1 MLKSFFSRRAAI
13 DVEQAVRQAREFH
26 EQGRLSDAEPLCD
39 AALKAQPG
47 HFEALHLLGVIK
59 LQRGKYGEAET
70 LFAQAILANAD
81 SESAHT
87 NRGSAL
93 LGLGRPEDALESF
106 GRALSINPESA
117 DACVNQAAAL
127 LSLGRQE
134 DAIASYEKALAIR
147 PDFVIALSGRA
158 NALNALGRY
167 EAAVAAY
174 GTALAVRPDDVA
186 LLNDR
191 ANALHH
197 LGRHAESLAGAE
209 RALSLD
215 PQSIAAL
222 VSLGNALHALGR
234 SEEALSAYDRAIELA
249 PDFAGGPFNRGI
261 VLHALGRLDEA
272 IAAYSWA
279 CAIDP
284 RFTQALFNCAVAQS
298 QAGRHDAAMASY
310 KQILEVDPDYP
321 HAAGNVV
328 HEQAQMCSWAGR
340 EALVAR
346 VIDDVGAGKPVVV
359 PHPLLAMS
367 SSAEAQLACARALV
381 ALHHP
386 PDPNP
391 RWTGEIYRH
400 DKIRIA
406 YVSADFHEHAVAFLI
421 AGLLEQ
427 HDHDRFDVTGIV
439 FGLEHK
445 SPMRSR
451 IEATFDRVI
460 DVRKMRDGEVADL
473 MRKLEI
479 DIAVDL
485 MGYTKFSR
493 TNLFACRPA
502 PVQVNFLGFPATM
515 GAPYMD
521 YIIADRNV
529 IPEAM
534 QQYYSEKVV
543 HLPDSLQVND
553 ANRRIADATPTR
565 AEAGLPPEGF
575 VFCSFNNSYKLNPE
589 MFCDLDAADR
599 SVPGSVLWLVAGNP
613 AVEANLRKEARD
625 RGVDP
630 GRLVFAQRLRYEEY
644 LAQYR
649 LADLF
654 LDTLPY
660 NGGVTISDALWAGLP
675 VLSCSG
681 DAFSARLGGSLLHA
695 VGLPELITTSLQ
707 EYETLAFHL
716 ATHPAELSELKAKTR
731 PQPGYLSAVRY
742 RPVPPKHRSSLRDHV
757 GKDAAR
763 GAAGKLCCGCRHV
776 ATRSREHDLNKW
788 PCSRRCFPAAPRSTS
803 NNRCGEPMTCTHA
816 GKRPTP
822 RRRAVRCSGRNRVD
836 SMRSICWA

>member
-1 MLKSFFSRRAAI
+1 MLKSLFSRRAAI

-26 EQGRLSDAEPLCD
+26 GAGRPSDAQPLCE

-59 LQRGKYGEAET
+59 LQQGKYGEAEA

-93 LGLGRPEDALESF
+93 LGLGRPDDALESF

-117 DACVNQAAAL
+117 DACVNRAAAL

-134 DAIASYEKALAIR
+134 DAIASYDRALAIR

-158 NALNALGRY
+158 NALNALGRL

-197 LGRHAESLAGAE
+197 LGRHAESLAGAQ
-209 RALSLD
+209 RALALD
-215 PQSIAAL
+215 PQSIAAF

-284 RFTQALFNCAVAQS
+284 KFTQALFNCAVAQS
-298 QAGRHDAAMASY
+298 QAGRHEDAMASY
-310 KQILEVDPDYP
+310 RQILELDPDYP

-359 PHPLLAMS
+359 PHPFLAMC
-367 SSAEAQLACARALV
+367 SSAKAQLACARALV

-386 PDPNP
+386 PDRKP

-421 AGLLEQ
+421 AGMLER
-427 HDHDRFDVTGIV
+427 HDHDRFDITGIV
-439 FGLEHK
+439 FGLEHE

-473 MRKLEI
+473 MRNLEI

-534 QQYYSEKVV
+534 EQHYAEKVV
-543 HLPDSLQVND
+543 LLPDSLQVND
-553 ANRRIADATPTR
+553 ANRRIAGATPTR

-589 MFCDLDAADR
+589 MFAIWMRLIDR
-599 SVPGSVLWLVAGNP
+599 VPGSVLWLVAGNP
-613 AVEANLRKEARD
+613 AVEANLRREAQD

-630 GRLVFAQRLRYEEY
+630 ARLVFARRLRYEEY

-681 DAFSARLGGSLLHA
+681 DAFSARLGRSLLHA
-695 VGLPELITTSLQ
+695 VGLPELVASSLQ
-707 EYETLAFHL
+707 DYEARAFDL
-716 ATHPAELSELKAKTR
+716 ATHPAELS
-731 PQPGYLSAVRY
+731 G
-742 RPVPPKHRSSLRDHV
+742 LRQRL
-757 GKDAAR
+757 A
-763 GAAGKLCCGCRHV
+763 
-776 ATRSREHDLNKW
+776 
-788 PCSRRCFPAAPRSTS
+788 
-803 NNRCGEPMTCTHA
+803 
-816 GKRPTP
+816 
-822 RRRAVRCSGRNRVD
+822 RNRDTFPLFDTDRFRRNIEAAYVT
-836 SMRSICWA
+836 MWEKTQRG